1 MQAERYIAVILFGI
15 LSTSLAAEQNNC
27 SEIAAIA
34 KMARSRSPETLR
46 VAKQEAGES
55 YRSQLVFAARLLEL
69 NPTDRDTAKS
79 LLEQIPKNEAQE
91 LVLMTLG
98 DSLCDAEPM
107 QEMKSLGRLGERI
120 PRDLAT
126 AVLRL
131 PAKMEAY
138 VAYGYQ
144 AAQDPHNDYVLQM
157 QRVCQIN
164 HAAFLGAVARLGEGS
179 SQGPD
184 LPIPSSSTFRTQI
197 LNPENCRALV
207 LPEAN

>member
-1 MQAERYIAVILFGI
+1 
-15 LSTSLAAEQNNC
+15 
-27 SEIAAIA
+27 
-34 KMARSRSPETLR
+34 
-46 VAKQEAGES
+46 
-55 YRSQLVFAARLLEL
+55 
-69 NPTDRDTAKS
+69 
-79 LLEQIPKNEAQE
+79 
-91 LVLMTLG
+91 
-98 DSLCDAEPM
+98 
-107 QEMKSLGRLGERI
+107 MKSLGRLGERI

-164 HAAFLGAVARLGEGS
+164 RAAFLGAVARLGEES
-179 SQGPD
+179 SQGTD
-184 LPIPSSSTFRTQI
+184 LPIPSSSNFRTRI